1 MLSFIKESPEG
12 ASPLC
17 TGVTSGS
24 IRPEFRE
31 QGGLFAIAYSSSV

>member
-1 MLSFIKESPEG
+1 MKESTEG
-12 ASPLC
+12 VSPLC
-17 TGVTSGS
+17 TGVTPGS